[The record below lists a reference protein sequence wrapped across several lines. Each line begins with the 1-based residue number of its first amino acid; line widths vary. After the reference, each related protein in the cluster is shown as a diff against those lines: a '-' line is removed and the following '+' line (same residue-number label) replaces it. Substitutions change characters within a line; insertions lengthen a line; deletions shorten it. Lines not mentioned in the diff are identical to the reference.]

1 MSSTELMAKA
11 QKLRS
16 CAQDLEQ
23 RANALRMAE
32 SLRSQAAQLIAQ
44 ATQIERPCADESE
57 ETESQS
63 VVAAPPTEPLS
74 PALFRDPMDVA
85 QNVNDAWL
93 PPDQLP
99 Q

>member
-11 QKLRS
+11 QKLRA

-23 RANALRMAE
+23 RANALRIAE
-32 SLRSQAAQLIAQ
+32 GLRSQAAQLIAH
-44 ATQIERPCADESE
+44 ATQIERTCADESE
-57 ETESQS
+57 QTQSQL

-74 PALFRDPMDVA
+74 PPLFREPMDIA
-85 QNVNDAWL
+85 QNVNEAWL